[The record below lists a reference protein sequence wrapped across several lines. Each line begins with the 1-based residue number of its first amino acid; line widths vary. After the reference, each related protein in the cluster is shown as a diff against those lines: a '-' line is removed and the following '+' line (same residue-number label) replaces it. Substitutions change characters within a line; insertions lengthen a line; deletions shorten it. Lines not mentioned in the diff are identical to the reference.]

1 MTRQETLM
9 MMGLLKVAYPQYY
22 ARQSREEVSAAVGLW
37 QMMFEQDEAQAVA
50 AAVKAFIATDTK
62 GFPPGIGQIK
72 ENLDKLR
79 VEAEG
84 GELTA
89 MEAWQL
95 VRRAIGNSYYHAA
108 EEFEKLPDTVRA
120 VLGGP
125 SALHDYA
132 NMDEATVNSVVAS
145 HFQRSFAAR
154 RDHAAQMRKFFPFL
168 AFRRNFSNF
177 IEFKFPSAEWK
188 VTNLRKGGWKLTF
201 RVERCLYCQIAA
213 KFGCEE
219 LSTVFCDYERV
230 AFAGLNPKIGAECN
244 GSLADGHDYCEFVFT
259 KGKKHK

>member
-37 QMMFEQDEAQAVA
+37 QMMFAQDEAQAVA

-154 RDHAAQMRKFFPFL
+154 RDHAAQMRKWPQDVRAL
-168 AFRRNFSNF
+168 AQGKAAAAIAGAPAENRLRTGEEAEKSGAKTRKRTPQADFSHTQSGPPGPT
-177 IEFKFPSAEWK
+177 ESAHSA
-188 VTNLRKGGWKLTF
+188 GG
-201 RVERCLYCQIAA
+201 
-213 KFGCEE
+213 
-219 LSTVFCDYERV
+219 
-230 AFAGLNPKIGAECN
+230 
-244 GSLADGHDYCEFVFT
+244 
-259 KGKKHK
+259 GKTCR